1 MQCNAL
7 GTVLYEH
14 PVFQNHFQSVLLSHY
29 MPLLRTVLNKMS
41 GEGFF
46 HRMLHLRLERRM

>member
-7 GTVLYEH
+7 GTALYEH
-14 PVFQNHFQSVLLSHY
+14 PVFQNHFQSVLLFLF
-29 MPLLRTVLNKMS
+29 MPLLRTVLNKMR

-46 HRMLHLRLERRM
+46 HRMLHLHLERRI